1 MLISKLG
8 KAIIFHEDDI
18 RGMGRTAVGV
28 RGINLDKDD
37 EVVSLVLLQN
47 EEQTVLVMTTRGY
60 GKRTKLSDYRI
71 QSRGGKG
78 IYTFDKN
85 KIEKTGPLLGAV
97 LVDTSDEIMLINSDN
112 VIIRIR
118 AKDVSRSG
126 RTTQGVKIM
135 KVNKGQE
142 IVAFAKVLENI
153 EQAKRVREK
162 APKKSEDKQI
172 RLI

>member
-1 MLISKLG
+1 
-8 KAIIFHEDDI
+8 
-18 RGMGRTAVGV
+18 
-28 RGINLDKDD
+28 
-37 EVVSLVLLQN
+37 
-47 EEQTVLVMTTRGY
+47 
-60 GKRTKLSDYRI
+60 
-71 QSRGGKG
+71 
-78 IYTFDKN
+78 
-85 KIEKTGPLLGAV
+85 
-97 LVDTSDEIMLINSDN
+97 MLINSDN